1 MSLDVVFA
9 YVVGVLAGL
18 AAIGALAVALV
29 WEWCAIRRTL
39 AAHRH
44 RAADGF
50 WRDRGALLPIGPPES
65 KQVREG
71 DRQMGAGQSLRG
83 IARDWK
89 GRGAHGQQRRP

>member
-1 MSLDVVFA
+1 MSVDVVFA

-18 AAIGALAVALV
+18 AVIGALAFALV

-50 WRDRGALLPIGPPES
+50 WRERGALSPISPPES
-65 KQVREG
+65 EQIREG
-71 DRQMGAGQSLRG
+71 GRQMGAGQSRRG

-89 GRGAHGQQRRP
+89 GRGAYGQQRRT

>member
-18 AAIGALAVALV
+18 SVIGALAFALV

-44 RAADGF
+44 QAPDGF
-50 WRDRGALLPIGPPES
+50 WRRRGALPPTGPPES
-65 KQVREG
+65 EQVREG
-71 DRQMGAGQSLRG
+71 GRQMGAGQSRRG
-83 IARDWK
+83 IALDRK
-89 GRGAHGQQRRP
+89 GRGAHGQRRP

>member
-18 AAIGALAVALV
+18 AVIGALALALV

-44 RAADGF
+44 QAPDGF
-50 WRDRGALLPIGPPES
+50 WRDRGALPPISPSEREPI
-65 KQVREG
+65 REG
-71 DRQMGAGQSLRG
+71 TRRVLAGQSLRG
-83 IARDWK
+83 IALARK
-89 GRGAHGQQRRP
+89 GRGAHGQRRRT

>member
-1 MSLDVVFA
+1 MSVDVVFA

-18 AAIGALAVALV
+18 TVIGALAFALV

-44 RAADGF
+44 RAPDGF
-50 WRDRGALLPIGPPES
+50 WRGRAALSPMSPPERE
-65 KQVREG
+65 QIREG
-71 DRQMGAGQSLRG
+71 GRRVLAGQSRRG

-89 GRGAHGQQRRP
+89 GRGSHGQQRRP